1 VINSQYEDI
10 AKGVINLHPFPVG
23 TKVETNKD
31 YFNLLGRKVIGE
43 SVTFNPM
50 PPDEITIVKWLHQEG
65 NIIPEHQDN
74 AVLMMSKDLQKHSP
88 H

>member
-1 VINSQYEDI
+1 
-10 AKGVINLHPFPVG
+10 
-23 TKVETNKD
+23 
-31 YFNLLGRKVIGE
+31 
-43 SVTFNPM
+43 M